1 MEEIQEKVMY
11 FIEKLKQNKEFEVE
25 REIWRLPYRLTL
37 KMFRDL
43 ESEKTFKKDPKTEK
57 IYAELKWS
65 LYQKIRFFLRLAKD
79 KEGNF
84 SDEIHNEING
94 CKKDG
99 GIVELLGNSLHLYFE
114 IWPYKEKMNEDDI

>member
-57 IYAELKWS
+57 IYAELK
-65 LYQKIRFFLRLAKD
+65 
-79 KEGNF
+79 
-84 SDEIHNEING
+84 
-94 CKKDG
+94 
-99 GIVELLGNSLHLYFE
+99 
-114 IWPYKEKMNEDDI
+114 

>member
-1 MEEIQEKVMY
+1 MY
-11 FIEKLKQNKEFEVE
+11 FMGKLTQNKELEVE
-25 REIWRLPYRLTL
+25 REIWGLPYRLAL
-37 KMFRDL
+37 KMYKEL
-43 ESEKTFKKDPKTEK
+43 KSEENFKKDSKIEK
-57 IYAELKWS
+57 INAELESS